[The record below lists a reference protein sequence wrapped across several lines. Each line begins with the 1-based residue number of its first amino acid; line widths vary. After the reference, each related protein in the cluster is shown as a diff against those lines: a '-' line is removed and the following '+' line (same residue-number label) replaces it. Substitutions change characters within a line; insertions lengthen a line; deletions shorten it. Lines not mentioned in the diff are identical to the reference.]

1 MRVTLDKAADT
12 PGSKRSLL
20 LHGFI
25 LGSCLVAQWMDTLEK
40 GRETHDTHVDCIISY
55 KGRGKW
61 GKTRR
66 EKLPGHAS
74 SAS

>member
-12 PGSKRSLL
+12 PGSKRTLL

-40 GRETHDTHVDCIISY
+40 GRETHDTHVDCIIS
-55 KGRGKW
+55 
-61 GKTRR
+61 
-66 EKLPGHAS
+66 
-74 SAS
+74 